1 MKEDGEMK
9 NYRAKYIKIAKG
21 NKYVN
26 GLNRA
31 VGNPIWWDFSDTNPV
46 FVEKNGGKKK

>member
-1 MKEDGEMK
+1 MK

-21 NKYVN
+21 NKTVV
-26 GLNRA
+26 GLTTKA
-31 VGNPIWWDFSDTNPV
+31 EYLWWDFSDTKPV